1 MMMSLFRQGA
11 ATRTLDHLA
20 CVDLAVDA
28 EASKMIAH
36 AFIHR
41 TAVLVGLAEGE
52 AIIKPAEEDDTRLTF
67 EGLYDT
73 AISIRE
79 FRRMVATKAKSPQD
93 LPPSLYEAALLLRE
107 VGCVPTVMV
116 RFPAKGDVDARQVLT
131 TLVNTPE
138 FREQMIRRMVMEI
151 IDHPSSEIVTKGCL
165 HVDEVAPPDLT
176 WEFQD
181 ID

>member
-1 MMMSLFRQGA
+1 MMMSLFRHGA
-11 ATRTLDHLA
+11 AIRQLDHLA

-41 TAVLVGLAEGE
+41 AAVLVGLAEGE
-52 AIIKPAEEDDTRLTF
+52 AIIKPAEPDDDRLSFED
-67 EGLYDT
+67 LYDT

-79 FRRMVATKAKSPQD
+79 FRRMAATKVKSPQD
-93 LPPSLYEAALLLRE
+93 LPPSLFEAAILLRE
-107 VGCVPTVMV
+107 INFVPTVVV
-116 RFPAKGDVDARQVLT
+116 RFPAKGDVDARKVLN

-138 FREQMIRRMVMEI
+138 FREQMIRRMVIDIM
-151 IDHPSSEIVTKGCL
+151 DHPLSEVVTKGCL
-165 HVDEVAPPDLT
+165 KVDEVAPPDFP

-181 ID
+181 LD